1 MPNQHSTTTRLREY
15 INTLLPTAHGHQLKA
30 IFDFVLALIDQ
41 QTCCQAQLAR
51 FFDNTEAASKRLS
64 RLLHNPRLS
73 VAEMSRATARMIMV
87 QLPLAG
93 PVRLTLDWTIE
104 DQQYLLVASLTIG
117 RRAIPLWW
125 QAYGEDQLKDRMSD
139 IERSM
144 VRTLFEDVLCEVDR
158 RRFIFTADRGFASVE
173 LFDLLD
179 ELGISFIIRSK
190 GNVKVLMDG
199 KWRKLSTLYL
209 KRNQRRRSL
218 GRLWYCESDR
228 RRLHLVQSRARDRKG
243 KWSIWYLVSN
253 RPLER
258 FAIAYTVNFR
268 QSKGMKPYSQD
279 LRERI
284 IDAIETKE
292 ETQNE
297 VAQRFS
303 VSLSFV
309 EKLLHRWRK
318 SGSYA
323 AHPHAGGQR
332 RQLTDHSETLR
343 REVEQQPDATLS
355 ELRDRVVAANGPR
368 VSPATICRELQRL
381 QLPLKKSRSTRRSV
395 RHPVSRSCAPNSV
408 RGSPNLTPRG

>member
-104 DQQYLLVASLTIG
+104 DQQVLLVASLTIG

-218 GRLWYCESDR
+218 GRLWYGESDR

-243 KWSIWYLVSN
+243 KWSLWYLVSN
-253 RPLER
+253 RPLSSMKATSEYALR
-258 FAIAYTVNFR
+258 FSCEEGFRDAKRMLGFGEARIADIAAWARMFTLVAIA
-268 QSKGMKPYSQD
+268 
-279 LRERI
+279 
-284 IDAIETKE
+284 
-292 ETQNE
+292 
-297 VAQRFS
+297 
-303 VSLSFV
+303 
-309 EKLLHRWRK
+309 LLVLANI
-318 SGSYA
+318 GC
-323 AHPHAGGQR
+323 
-332 RQLTDHSETLR
+332 QLIKDHSSAMVQLR
-343 REVEQQPDATLS
+343 RVRSRRRCRS
-355 ELRDRVVAANGPR
+355 ELSLVRAV
-368 VSPATICRELQRL
+368 TEL
-381 QLPLKKSRSTRRSV
+381 LKKQTSLWELLDY
-395 RHPVSRSCAPNSV
+395 
-408 RGSPNLTPRG
+408 GSKLNLEACL